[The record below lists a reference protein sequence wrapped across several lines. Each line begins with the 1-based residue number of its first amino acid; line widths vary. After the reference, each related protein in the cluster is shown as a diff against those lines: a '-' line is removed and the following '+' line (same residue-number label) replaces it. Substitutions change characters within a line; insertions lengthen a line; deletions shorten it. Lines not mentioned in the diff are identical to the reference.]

1 MYSTVPACHIAIDA
15 KLQLLNSNRKIS
27 IHPEQYDMALNEAIR
42 QIINQRQSAKLNS
55 KQEGFEQSIKRYD
68 DLQSLK
74 KVAQLNVF
82 NNGFKY
88 FSYLPSDYLSYDLL
102 VGNLKYNRNGIR
114 TTYVPKT
121 LYYTVCNFSNV
132 STLSNISFNING
144 NTTVNATSFG
154 NIVKS
159 SKSLFYFY
167 NTFKEYIK
175 SEYNIDCY
183 YENFN
188 DRYYKNSLIFVT
200 TDFTKRVTSCS
211 LIGVITT
218 VNSNVLNTLA
228 VADDCEH
235 LLKNNIKFDL
245 LSSLNEAI
253 KSNDYYMNK
262 NLHINPSAT
271 ILGDSIYIN
280 KHPNFIV
287 HSLKLE
293 YIKQPRLI
301 NSTLNQMSDFEVT
314 DEVIDK
320 AVANIS
326 LIIKD
331 ETYQFLQQKEQLN
344 N

>member
-1 MYSTVPACHIAIDA
+1 MYSTVSACHVAMDA

-55 KQEGFEQSIKRYD
+55 KQEGFEQSVKRYD

-74 KVAQLNVF
+74 KVAQLDVF
-82 NNGFKY
+82 NNGSKY

-102 VGNLKYNRNGIR
+102 VGTLQYNRNGIR
-114 TTYVPKT
+114 NKFISKT
-121 LYYTVCNFSNV
+121 LYYTVCDFSNV
-132 STLSNISFNING
+132 STLSNISFVING
-144 NTTVNATSFG
+144 NTIVNAYPFG

-167 NTFKEYIK
+167 DSFKEHIK
-175 SEYNIDCY
+175 SKYNIDCY

-188 DRYYKNSLIFVT
+188 GSYYKNSLIFVT
-200 TDFTKRVTSCS
+200 TDSTKRITSCD

-218 VNSNVLNTLA
+218 VNSEMLNTIS
-228 VADDCEH
+228 VADNCEH
-235 LLKNNIKFDL
+235 LLKPNIKFDL

-271 ILGDSIYIN
+271 ILRDSIFIN
-280 KHPNFIV
+280 NHPNFIV

-301 NSTLNQMSDFEVT
+301 NSTINQMSDFDVT

-320 AVANIS
+320 AVTNIS

-331 ETYQFLQQKEQLN
+331 ETYQLLQQKEQLN